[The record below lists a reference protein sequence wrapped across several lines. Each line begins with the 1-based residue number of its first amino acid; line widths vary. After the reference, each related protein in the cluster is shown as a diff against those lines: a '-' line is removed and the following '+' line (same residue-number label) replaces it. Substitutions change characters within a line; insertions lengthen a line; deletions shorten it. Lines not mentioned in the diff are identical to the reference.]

1 LHWPGSPGSPG
12 ATQSVRRNRR
22 KKSKIKK
29 IVCRVP
35 VVALGTVVSSG
46 CESPTGGWMGD
57 GCHDGEAGRE
67 ESNEIAR
74 LHDMSLVDKAVELV
88 GLELDRAWRSVFWC
102 WVLATALRRVEP
114 GSRDM
119 CTWVGS
125 CYLVGGRG
133 GAEGGGVCNGAWHV
147 LGG

>member
-1 LHWPGSPGSPG
+1 
-12 ATQSVRRNRR
+12 
-22 KKSKIKK
+22 
-29 IVCRVP
+29 
-35 VVALGTVVSSG
+35 
-46 CESPTGGWMGD
+46 MGD
-57 GCHDGEAGRE
+57 GCHDGEAGGR

>member
-1 LHWPGSPGSPG
+1 
-12 ATQSVRRNRR
+12 
-22 KKSKIKK
+22 
-29 IVCRVP
+29 
-35 VVALGTVVSSG
+35 
-46 CESPTGGWMGD
+46 MGD

-119 CTWVGS
+119 CTWVGI
-125 CYLVGGRG
+125 
-133 GAEGGGVCNGAWHV
+133 
-147 LGG
+147 